1 MFTEDNYQK
10 LLWRIATSGGA
21 TREAITKQQIE
32 NLVLI
37 VPPMKLQE
45 DYVRFS
51 ERVNKSKF
59 VIHKFLYCTTHNT
72 QSIIKPRPNTKES
85 GKTRGGK
92 PYADEF

>member
-1 MFTEDNYQK
+1 MD
-10 LLWRIATSGGA
+10 GA

-37 VPPMKLQE
+37 VPPIELPRAIRKIFVEQ
-45 DYVRFS
+45 
-51 ERVNKSKF
+51 VNKSKF